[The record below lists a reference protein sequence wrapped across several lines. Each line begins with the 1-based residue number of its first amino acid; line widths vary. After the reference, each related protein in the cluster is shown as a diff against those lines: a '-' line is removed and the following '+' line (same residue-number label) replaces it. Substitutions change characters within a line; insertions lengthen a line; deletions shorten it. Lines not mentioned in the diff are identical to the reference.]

1 MYAENFVC
9 SSVIS
14 PVGIEA
20 FALLVQS
27 SGEDDVG
34 DDKQEWSQEQWKTKH
49 SSSYPCSQ
57 IDDRVNHIKKK
68 KKIQRNAVQ
77 SKRHE

>member
-14 PVGIEA
+14 PAGIEA

-34 DDKQEWSQEQWKTKH
+34 DDKQE
-49 SSSYPCSQ
+49 
-57 IDDRVNHIKKK
+57 
-68 KKIQRNAVQ
+68 
-77 SKRHE
+77 